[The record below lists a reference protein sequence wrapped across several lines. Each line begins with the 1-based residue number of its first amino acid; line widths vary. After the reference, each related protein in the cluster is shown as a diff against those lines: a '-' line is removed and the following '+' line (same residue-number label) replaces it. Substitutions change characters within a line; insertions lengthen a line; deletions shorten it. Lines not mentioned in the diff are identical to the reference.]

1 MSLRAIVILG
11 LPLLALSL
19 RSDIVLAGDKPP
31 DTMRIKATYRVYFVG
46 LPFGDVR
53 LRMALKGS
61 EYEMK
66 GDGRFSILAG
76 LISRWQGRTASS
88 GKIAKSAPKPSKYK
102 LKYSGGDK
110 RGDVRIIFSD
120 GAATEV
126 SISPKK
132 RPNPRD
138 IPVTK
143 EELKGVLDPMTGAFL
158 RPRPDIRD
166 ADLKVCN
173 ETIPVFD
180 GERRFNLVLTP
191 KERVRVEID
200 APTDY
205 SGFAA
210 VCQVQFVPI
219 AGYRPDNGAI
229 NYLSHTDAIEV
240 ALMPLPATALYVP
253 YRISVPTVVGSGSAI
268 LTSFQIEKSQAD
280 DAKGN

>member
-1 MSLRAIVILG
+1 MTGVS
-11 LPLLALSL
+11 
-19 RSDIVLAGDKPP
+19 
-31 DTMRIKATYRVYFVG
+31 
-46 LPFGDVR
+46 PF
-53 LRMALKGS
+53 S
-61 EYEMK
+61 
-66 GDGRFSILAG
+66 G
-76 LISRWQGRTASS
+76 LISRWQGTTASS
-88 GKIAKSAPKPSKYK
+88 GKITKSGPKPSKYK
-102 LKYSGGDK
+102 LNYSGGDK
-110 RGDVRIIFSD
+110 RGDVRIVFSD
-120 GAATEV
+120 GAATEI

-138 IPVTK
+138 IPVT
-143 EELKGVLDPMTGAFL
+143 EEQLKGVLDPMTGAFL

-180 GERRFNLVLTP
+180 GERRFDLVLTP

-200 APTDY
+200 APTGY

-229 NYLSHTDAIEV
+229 KYLSHTDAIEV
-240 ALMPLPATALYVP
+240 ALVPLPSTALYVP

-268 LTSFQIEKSQAD
+268 LTSFEIEKGKAD
-280 DAKGN
+280 GDASRPPKDD

>member
-1 MSLRAIVILG
+1 MRSR
-11 LPLLALSL
+11 LLALLAISLLAIGL
-19 RSDIVLAGDKPP
+19 RSEGVSAKDRPP
-31 DTMRIKATYRVYFVG
+31 ETVRISATYRVYFVG

-61 EYEMK
+61 EYQMK

-76 LISRWQGRTASS
+76 LISRWQGTTASS
-88 GKIAKSAPKPSKYK
+88 GRIAKTGPQPSKYK
-102 LKYSGGDK
+102 LNYSGGDK
-110 RGDVRIIFSD
+110 HGDMRIGFSD
-120 GAATEV
+120 GAATEI

-138 IPVTK
+138 IPIT
-143 EELKGVLDPMTGAFL
+143 EEQLKGVLDPMSGAFL
-158 RPRPDIRD
+158 RLRPDIRD
-166 ADLKVCN
+166 ADLKICN

-180 GERRFNLVLTP
+180 GERRFDLVLTP
-191 KERVRVEID
+191 KERVQVEID

-229 NYLSHTDAIEV
+229 KYLSHTDAIEV

-268 LTSFQIEKSQAD
+268 LTSFQIEKGKAD
-280 DAKGN
+280 AAEGN

>member
-1 MSLRAIVILG
+1 MG
-11 LPLLALSL
+11 LPLLAIGLS
-19 RSDIVLAGDKPP
+19 SDGALAKDQPP
-31 DTMRIKATYRVYFVG
+31 ETVRINATYRVYFVG

-61 EYEMK
+61 EYQMK

-76 LISRWQGRTASS
+76 LISRWQGTTASS
-88 GKIAKSAPKPSKYK
+88 GKIAKSGPKPSKYK
-102 LKYSGGDK
+102 LNYSGGDK
-110 RGDVRIIFSD
+110 RGDVRIGFND
-120 GAATEV
+120 GAATEI

-138 IPVTK
+138 IPVT
-143 EELKGVLDPMTGAFL
+143 EEQLKGVLDPMTGAFL

-166 ADLKVCN
+166 ADLKICN

-180 GERRFNLVLTP
+180 GERRFDLVLTP

-200 APTDY
+200 APTGY

-229 NYLSHTDAIEV
+229 KYLSHTDAIEV
-240 ALMPLPATALYVP
+240 ALVPLPSTGLYVP

-268 LTSFQIEKSQAD
+268 LTSFQID
-280 DAKGN
+280 KGKAG

>member
-1 MSLRAIVILG
+1 MAK
-11 LPLLALSL
+11 
-19 RSDIVLAGDKPP
+19 DKPP
-31 DTMRIKATYRVYFVG
+31 ETVRINATYRVYFVG

-61 EYEMK
+61 EYQMK
-66 GDGRFSILAG
+66 GDGRFSILG
-76 LISRWQGRTASS
+76 LISRWQGTTASS
-88 GKIAKSAPKPSKYK
+88 GKITKSGPKPSKYK
-102 LKYSGGDK
+102 LNYSGGDK
-110 RGDVRIIFSD
+110 RGDVRIVFSD
-120 GAATEV
+120 GAATEI

-138 IPVTK
+138 IPVT
-143 EELKGVLDPMTGAFL
+143 EEQLKGVLDPMTGAFL

-180 GERRFNLVLTP
+180 GERRFDLVLTP

-200 APTDY
+200 APTGY

-229 NYLSHTDAIEV
+229 KYLSHTDAIEV
-240 ALMPLPATALYVP
+240 ALVPLPSTALYVP

-268 LTSFQIEKSQAD
+268 LTSFEIEKGKAD
-280 DAKGN
+280 GDASRPSKDD